1 MKKILI
7 LTLIL
12 SSCATVPTI
21 KQNNEVKKD
30 IQEIK
35 VIEKDGKAKLNGE
48 GVPENT
54 ISTPTTIPTQTPFVP
69 SKEVIYLPTNEQQIV
84 NAQKPRPNFAINYPY
99 IEEKTK
105 GVINIIFKDEFQIR
119 YFSYKTGFVSK
130 IGENLKFLN
139 DLIVNKKIE
148 FYSGTDMSNP
158 KDEMGNYVTEEI
170 LEKKALEDKINS
182 EKVTGDGYYSP
193 NRLSFYKVVFKDI
206 TLKEILEP
214 LRKEKYI
221 LSSNFDSDIY
231 NTSNSSNTTN
241 NNSIP
246 IPTSSGYSCAVC
258 ENDPNLKGI

>member
-12 SSCATVPTI
+12 TSCTTKVAPV
-21 KQNNEVKKD
+21 KNNNEVKK
-30 IQEIK
+30 EEVK
-35 VIEKDGKAKLNGE
+35 VVTKDGVAKLKADGS
-48 GVPENT
+48 PENA
-54 ISTPTTIPTQTPFVP
+54 IPTPTPTPIP
-69 SKEVIYLPTNEQQIV
+69 LPTVIV
-84 NAQKPRPNFAINYPY
+84 ETVKLPIDEKIVANTQKPRPTFSTNYPY
-99 IEEKTK
+99 SEDKKSGIIL
-105 GVINIIFKDEFQIR
+105 VIFKDEFQIR

-130 IGENLKFLN
+130 TGENLKFLN

-158 KDEMGNYVTEEI
+158 KDEMGNYVAEEI

-221 LSSNFDSDIY
+221 LSSNFDSDIS
-231 NTSNSSNTTN
+231 NTSNNTN
-241 NNSIP
+241 NNSSSSTP
-246 IPTSSGYSCAVC
+246 APVSSGYSCSNC
-258 ENDPNLKGI
+258 GENL